1 MAPTDP
7 LQHRSRPLGRLA
19 IALSL
24 IVGGAQLAYFLVYP
38 SISQEGATDEWV
50 FDLAY
55 LVAVVLSL
63 AGWAGVLVWSAVSL
77 RPGSPTGPRLLPQ
90 MSLGAAVPSLGLLL
104 GLFVL
109 VVAISVGDDSAWLAV
124 FAQGASSAVLV
135 ALAYSLRKESPQSP
149 R

>member
-1 MAPTDP
+1 MAPTDTS
-7 LQHRSRPLGRLA
+7 QHGRRQLGPLA

-50 FDLAY
+50 FDVAY

-77 RPGSPTGPRLLPQ
+77 RPGSPAGPRLLPQ
-90 MSLGAAVPSLGLLL
+90 MSLGVAVLSLGLLL

-109 VVAISVGDDSAWLAV
+109 VVALSVGDDSAWLAV

-135 ALAYSLRKESPQSP
+135 ALAYALRKESPQFP

>member
-7 LQHRSRPLGRLA
+7 SQHGGRQLGPLA

-50 FDLAY
+50 FDLGY
-55 LVAVVLSL
+55 LVAVVLCL
-63 AGWAGVLVWSAVSL
+63 AGWAGVLVWSAVAL

-90 MSLGAAVPSLGLLL
+90 VSLGVAVLSLGLLL

-109 VVAISVGDDSAWLAV
+109 VVALSIGDDSAWLAV
-124 FAQGASSAVLV
+124 LAQGASSAVLV
-135 ALAYSLRKESPQSP
+135 ALAYPLSRDSTQSP